1 MALQITSTYKYPSS
15 KICGA
20 RINKNISNI
29 SVGTSYI
36 DKTSSWGSGPLN
48 TEGSYR
54 ATAAVTCNFIGSLV
68 YCGGMSLLFVGN
80 VIIVLSSYP
89 PPPWTFNEVMNWR
102 SIIYLTPNGH
112 MKFYDIKHYQY
123 FYKWSIFDLFGLSTN
138 RISEIVIGSLY
149 VHVLDTST
157 VILITFLIVALIVL
171 PYHRPE
177 GHGLKRCEWPFT
189 MIARMLVVHIA
200 WMLTV

>member
-68 YCGGMSLLFVGN
+68 YCRGMSLLFVGN
-80 VIIVLSSYP
+80 VIIVLSSNP
-89 PPPWTFNEVMNWR
+89 PPPRTFNEVMNWR
-102 SIIYLTPNGH
+102 SIINLTPNGH
-112 MKFYDIKHYQY
+112 IKFYDIKHYQY

-138 RISEIVIGSLY
+138 RIAEIVIDSLY
-149 VHVLDTST
+149 VHVLDT
-157 VILITFLIVALIVL
+157 VIWITFLIVALIVW

-177 GHGLKRCEWPFT
+177 GHWLKQCEWPIT

-200 WMLTV
+200 RILTV